1 MNQEFSA
8 NLKNIFF
15 ALVIVWIIYST
26 IRIFLISKIR
36 EWKIFY
42 PGLERSS
49 SFPDVRWVLVRILL
63 IFAVLV
69 CVFFAGLKTEMKDEK
84 KEESFKGVDI
94 LFLVDVSLSMQAID
108 SSPTRLAKFKEVLL
122 RMLPSLS
129 GNRFGMIV
137 FAGSPFLYCP
147 MTTDVSAFSDYVRGL
162 DVDMVGDRGTDL
174 SQAFTK
180 AEALLRSEKV
190 FRNRILILV
199 TDGEDQNDPQAIS
212 FPASFQ
218 VWAAGTENGGPIV
231 YNDEN
236 SGLNGFLLKDGTLT
250 SNPNSPGIIH
260 SKMNRTFLKNLA
272 DKNDGNFYSLDSNP
286 PDSTILQKEIFSLE
300 ENLYSRKKDLKRA
313 EGSGKF
319 LFAAVFLLL
328 LDWILVESLLFPKRK
343 SVSVI

>member
-1 MNQEFSA
+1 M
-8 NLKNIFF
+8 
-15 ALVIVWIIYST
+15 
-26 IRIFLISKIR
+26 ISKIR

-63 IFAVLV
+63 IFVVLV

-218 VWAAGTENGGPIV
+218 VWAAGTESGGPIV

-250 SNPNSPGIIH
+250 SNSNSPGIIH

>member
-15 ALVIVWIIYST
+15 ALVIVWMIYST

-218 VWAAGTENGGPIV
+218 VWAAGTESGGPIV

-250 SNPNSPGIIH
+250 SNSNSPGIIH

>member
-1 MNQEFSA
+1 M
-8 NLKNIFF
+8 
-15 ALVIVWIIYST
+15 
-26 IRIFLISKIR
+26 ISKIR

-218 VWAAGTENGGPIV
+218 VWAAGTESGGPIV

-250 SNPNSPGIIH
+250 SNSNSPGIIH
-260 SKMNRTFLKNLA
+260 SKMNRTFLK
-272 DKNDGNFYSLDSNP
+272 
-286 PDSTILQKEIFSLE
+286 I
-300 ENLYSRKKDLKRA
+300 
-313 EGSGKF
+313 
-319 LFAAVFLLL
+319 
-328 LDWILVESLLFPKRK
+328 
-343 SVSVI
+343 

>member
-15 ALVIVWIIYST
+15 ALVVVWIVYST

-36 EWKIFY
+36 EWEIFY

-162 DVDMVGDRGTDL
+162 YVDMVGDRGTDL

-218 VWAAGTENGGPIV
+218 VWAAGTESGGPIV

-250 SNPNSPGIIH
+250 SNSNSPGIIH

-319 LFAAVFLLL
+319 LFVAVFLLL

>member
-1 MNQEFSA
+1 M
-8 NLKNIFF
+8 
-15 ALVIVWIIYST
+15 
-26 IRIFLISKIR
+26 ISKIR

-218 VWAAGTENGGPIV
+218 VWAAGTESGGPIV

-250 SNPNSPGIIH
+250 SNSNSPGIIH

-272 DKNDGNFYSLDSNP
+272 DK
-286 PDSTILQKEIFSLE
+286 
-300 ENLYSRKKDLKRA
+300 KRR
-313 EGSGKF
+313 KF
-319 LFAAVFLLL
+319 LFTGF
-328 LDWILVESLLFPKRK
+328 K
-343 SVSVI
+343 STRFYNSTKGNFFFRGKFIF

>member
-218 VWAAGTENGGPIV
+218 VWAAGTESGGPIV

-250 SNPNSPGIIH
+250 SNSNSPGIIH

-272 DKNDGNFYSLDSNP
+272 EKNDGNFYSLDSNP

>member
-15 ALVIVWIIYST
+15 ALVIVWIIYSA

-218 VWAAGTENGGPIV
+218 VWAAGTESGGPIV

-250 SNPNSPGIIH
+250 SNSNSPGIIH

>member
-190 FRNRILILV
+190 FRNRILILA

-218 VWAAGTENGGPIV
+218 VWAAGTESGGPIV

-250 SNPNSPGIIH
+250 SNSNSPGIIH